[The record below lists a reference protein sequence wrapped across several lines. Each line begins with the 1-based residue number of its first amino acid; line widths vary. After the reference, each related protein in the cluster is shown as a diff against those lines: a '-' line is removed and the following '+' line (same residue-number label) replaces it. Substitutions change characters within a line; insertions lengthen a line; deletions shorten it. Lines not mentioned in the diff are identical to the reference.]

1 MVQASLSSMHVRFS
15 VCRGMSVVEEETQE
29 ELGTVTAPLINSDIG
44 KIEGFF
50 VAIPGLFRSEQ
61 RFIASQDILRM
72 GIRLAVRH
80 SEALFPIE
88 EHVRLQPLLMEGRT
102 VLWQLMRTES
112 GKALGRCGDIQF
124 DTKHFMVE
132 WLFPRKFFRWGVA
145 LPLSSIIE
153 VRKDAII
160 VRDSSVRE
168 PVPNVKIPS
177 ILKQFPEVAEART
190 GVATRKIQP

>member
-1 MVQASLSSMHVRFS
+1 MHVRFS
-15 VCRGMSVVEEETQE
+15 VCRGMSVTEEETQE
-29 ELGTVTAPLINSDIG
+29 HLGTVTGILIHPDTG

-61 RFIASQDILRM
+61 RFLASQDILRF
-72 GIRLAVRH
+72 GSRVAVRH
-80 SEALFPIE
+80 AEMIFPIE

-102 VLWQLMRTES
+102 VLRQSMRTES
-112 GKALGRCGDIQF
+112 GKILGRCGDIQF

-132 WLFPRKFFRWGVA
+132 WLFPRKLFRWGVA
-145 LPLSSIIE
+145 LPLSSVIE
-153 VRKDAII
+153 VRKNAII

-190 GVATRKIQP
+190 GVATRKIRS